1 MRTVLAIVVLLGG
14 MLSLISTA
22 DADRRKKRSAKA
34 SYQASQKHTRA
45 KGQQHARV
53 TQEQLACEERARHED
68 PTGRYAGYPCWAREA
83 LARGA
88 NIPPD

>member
-1 MRTVLAIVVLLGG
+1 MRTGLAIVVFLGG
-14 MLSLISTA
+14 ILSLISTA
-22 DADRRKKRSAKA
+22 DADRKRKRSAKP
-34 SYQASQKHTRA
+34 SYLASQKHTRA
-45 KGQQHARV
+45 KEQHSRI